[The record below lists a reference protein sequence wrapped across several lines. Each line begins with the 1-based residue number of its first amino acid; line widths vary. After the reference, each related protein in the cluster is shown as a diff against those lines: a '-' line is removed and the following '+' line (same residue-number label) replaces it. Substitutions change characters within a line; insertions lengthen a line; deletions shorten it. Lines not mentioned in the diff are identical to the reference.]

1 MPKRMTRRDFL
12 KRSALGGAAV
22 GLGVRS
28 LEALGTESAGPL
40 PSSVLGANDR
50 VRVGMIGVG
59 ARAQELLEAIKK
71 VPGTEIV
78 AVCDAYKGRIER
90 AIDRTGGKAKD
101 YGDYRRILDDKSI
114 DVVVIGTPDH
124 WHAKMAIDAVN
135 AGKDV
140 YIEKP
145 LTYRIE
151 EGPEIIKAVKRSG
164 RILQVGSQ
172 PMSSKIQEKAREIVA
187 SGKLG
192 QITMIRAYYNRNTA
206 SGAWIY
212 PIPPDASPKTVN
224 WEMFLGPA
232 PKRPFSLERF
242 FRWRCYWDYSGGIP
256 TDLFVHLATSIH
268 YVMGV
273 KMAAKAM
280 AMGGLYRWKES
291 REVPDTVNA
300 VLEYKEG
307 FMVNM
312 STTFNNQKLG
322 GSGFQILGTEG
333 SLEVSGGRLLFY
345 PENVHEDN
353 GWVVRS
359 WPKKLEEQYYS
370 DPKVLAEERPDTQEP
385 TLLGDGEFYREQGW
399 GSTLTHMRRFFES
412 VRTRKPPVED
422 AEAGHHAAACAHLVN
437 LSMKKGSVVEWDFAR
452 DVAKV

>member
-1 MPKRMTRRDFL
+1 MARGMTRREFL
-12 KRSALGGAAV
+12 LRSAAAGTLV
-22 GLGVRS
+22 TLRPGLG
-28 LEALGTESAGPL
+28 SAMQEKKKVSP
-40 PSSVLGANDR
+40 NDAIT
-50 VRVGMIGVG
+50 VGIIGSG
-59 ARAQELLEAIKK
+59 ARAQELMDEMNEI
-71 VPGTEIV
+71 PGVEIV
-78 AVCDAYKGRIER
+78 AVCDAYKGRVQR
-90 AIDRTGGKAKD
+90 AIERTGGRAKD
-101 YGDYRRILDDKSI
+101 YGDYRKILDDKSI

-124 WHAKMAIDAVN
+124 WHARQAIEAMK

-145 LTYRIE
+145 LTYTVD
-151 EGPEIIKAVKRSG
+151 EGVEIIKTVRKTG

-172 PMSSKIQEKAREIVA
+172 PMSSAIQEKAREIVA

-212 PIPPDASPKTVN
+212 PIPPDASPETVN

-256 TDLFVHLATSIH
+256 TDLFVHLCTSIH
-268 YVMGV
+268 FVMGA
-273 KMAAKAM
+273 KMARSAM
-280 AMGGLYRWKES
+280 AMGALYRWKES

-300 VLEYKEG
+300 VLEYPEG

-312 STTFNNQKLG
+312 STTFNNQRLG

-333 SLEVSGGRLLFY
+333 SLEVAGRELRFY
-345 PENVHEDN
+345 PEIVHEDN

-359 WPKKLEEQYYS
+359 WPKELEEAYYN
-370 DPKVLAEERPDTQEP
+370 DPKVLALERPGTQPPKVLEA
-385 TLLGDGEFYREQGW
+385 GEVYREEGI
-399 GSTLTHMRRFFES
+399 GATRIHLERFFES
-412 VRTRKPPVED
+412 VRTRKQPAED
-422 AEAGHHAAACAHLVN
+422 AVAGHRAAACAHMVN
-437 LSMKKGSVVEWDFAR
+437 LSIKSGKIVYWDFEGETVKKA
-452 DVAKV
+452 